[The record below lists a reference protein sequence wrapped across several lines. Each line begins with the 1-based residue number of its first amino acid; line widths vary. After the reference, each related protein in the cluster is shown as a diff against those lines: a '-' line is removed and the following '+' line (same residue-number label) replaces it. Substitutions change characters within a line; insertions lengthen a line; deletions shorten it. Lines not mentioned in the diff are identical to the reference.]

1 MKNKNETLKNE
12 VVDTV
17 SENDCLKRKITT
29 LVRQI

>member
-1 MKNKNETLKNE
+1 MKKKNETLKNE

-17 SENDCLKRKITT
+17 AENDFLKRKITT